1 MYIITIVVSQTF
13 PLSILP
19 TQQIYIML
27 IMKCFG
33 KKNILPLK
41 IAKYTLFGKL
51 VTRGT
56 MEERNN
62 NGK

>member
-1 MYIITIVVSQTF
+1 MYIITSVVSQTF

-19 TQQIYIML
+19 TQQIYIIL
-27 IMKCFG
+27 VMKCFG
-33 KKNILPLK
+33 INILPLK